1 MPNSESNP
9 NSPNLIAEPSIKD
22 IFNVGEGADK
32 DKVSST
38 TTTTIEAN
46 DDSEEAT
53 AGAGVK
59 KNLNAFET
67 AIATVEDA
75 MDKDA
80 MMVARKEANGMETEF
95 DEIDKGPESEV
106 AVLEG
111 HLTSLEKR
119 GEHI

>member
-1 MPNSESNP
+1 MLNP
-9 NSPNLIAEPSIKD
+9 LKD

-46 DDSEEAT
+46 DDSEESS
-53 AGAGVK
+53 AGVK

-119 GEHI
+119 GELPYQHTGWPIWSRKTIC